1 MMTELKK
8 RIIKQ
13 MKMKK
18 IERPKRIALLDE
30 IGNAWDVYYAYET
43 DRYIEQLE
51 REKEELQ
58 AEIKGWE
65 RAYWGQVE
73 AHNQAFKAFW
83 DMGWLKF
90 IKERHR
96 GRQYLKNVETQE
108 LKEKKG

>member
-1 MMTELKK
+1 
-8 RIIKQ
+8 
-13 MKMKK
+13 MKK
-18 IERPKRIALLDE
+18 IERPKRTVLLDE
-30 IGNAWDVYYAYET
+30 IGNVYDAYET

-51 REKEELQ
+51 REKERLQ
-58 AEIKGWE
+58 DEIKRRE

-96 GRQYLKNVETQE
+96 GRAYLKNVEIQE
-108 LKEKKG
+108 RQGDDV

>member
-1 MMTELKK
+1 
-8 RIIKQ
+8 
-13 MKMKK
+13 MKK
-18 IERPKRIALLDE
+18 IKRLEAIGVITLNDRTADVGKKREYCSVSSVELDAQE
-30 IGNAWDVYYAYET
+30 A
-43 DRYIEQLE
+43 YIEQLE
-51 REKEELQ
+51 REQERLQ
-58 AEIKGWE
+58 DEIKRRE

-96 GRQYLKNVETQE
+96 ARQYLKNDEIQE